1 MAFVA
6 YELTPPAEMT
16 QEDFVRFVQDE
27 VFPVVYLG
35 PTRNGEI
42 TELHLLTSRAAE
54 KYLWVIKSVD
64 VVQGEESFVFYR
76 TEDARKKLEA
86 SGARISA
93 PSPLYWEVVTRV
105 RSTEFSEQAEE
116 LNPQPLP
123 PGPDQ
128 LNPQPLPPDQL
139 EE

>member
-42 TELHLLTSRAAE
+42 TELHLFTSRAAE

-64 VVQGEESFVFYR
+64 GYC
-76 TEDARKKLEA
+76 L
-86 SGARISA
+86 
-93 PSPLYWEVVTRV
+93 
-105 RSTEFSEQAEE
+105 
-116 LNPQPLP
+116 
-123 PGPDQ
+123 
-128 LNPQPLPPDQL
+128 
-139 EE
+139 